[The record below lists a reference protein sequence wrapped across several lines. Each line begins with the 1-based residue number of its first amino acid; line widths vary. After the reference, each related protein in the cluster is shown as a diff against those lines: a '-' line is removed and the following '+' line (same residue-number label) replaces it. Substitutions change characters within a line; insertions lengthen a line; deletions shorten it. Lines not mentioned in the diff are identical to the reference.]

1 MPCAEGEAMPYISN
15 TERDR
20 QIILKEIGAKSFD
33 ELIAAIPEKLRL
45 KEPLNLDEPLS
56 ELEITNKIKAKTCQN
71 ICAGSA
77 NSFLGAG
84 VYDHFIPAAVDTI
97 VSRPEFFTA
106 YTPYQAEVS
115 QGTLQFIYEYQTMI
129 CELTG
134 MEIANASMY
143 DGASAV
149 AEAIL
154 MAVRK
159 NRLTKAI
166 LPATLHPEFVQVIK
180 AYTEG
185 IGVELL
191 TAPAINGKLD
201 TAALNAMLDDTIG
214 SVVLQTPN
222 FYGNIEDFT
231 EIDHIVH
238 SHAKCLLIACVDPIS
253 LAVLTPPSQYHA
265 DIVVGE
271 GQALGNSMFLG
282 GPLFGFFA
290 TKLDMAR
297 QMPGRIVGG
306 TLDKEGKRAYALTLQ
321 AREQHIRRDKATSN
335 ICSNESL
342 CTLAAVVY
350 MSLMGREG
358 LKEIAIQSTQKA
370 HYAAQQLSALSGFE
384 LAFPK
389 ASFFKEFVIKTPK
402 PASEIINRMLP
413 RNIYPGVDLA
423 PFGMDNALMIA
434 VTEKKS
440 KAEIDALV
448 KAMQEGTK

>member
-1 MPCAEGEAMPYISN
+1 MPYISN
-15 TERDR
+15 TDRDR
-20 QIILKEIGAKSFD
+20 REILDRVGAKDFD
-33 ELIAAIPEKLRL
+33 ELIAAIPQNLRMD
-45 KEPLNLDEPLS
+45 KPLALDAPLS
-56 ELEITNKIKAKTCQN
+56 ELEISNKIKSKSCQN

-77 NSFLGAG
+77 NSFLGGG

-115 QGTLQFIYEYQTMI
+115 QGTLQFIYEFQTMI

-143 DGASAV
+143 DGASAI

-166 LPATLHPEFVQVIK
+166 LPATLHPDYVKVIK
-180 AYTEG
+180 VYTEG

-191 TAPAINGKLD
+191 TAPAKDGVTD
-201 TAALNAMLDDTIG
+201 LNALAAMMDGTIG
-214 SVVLQTPN
+214 SVVVQSPN
-222 FYGNIEDFT
+222 FFGNLEDT
-231 EIDHIVH
+231 KAIDTIIHNQP
-238 SHAKCLLIACVDPIS
+238 KCLMIACVDPIS
-253 LAVLTPPSQYHA
+253 LAVLNAPSEYHA

-271 GQALGNSMFLG
+271 GQALGNSMFMG

-290 TKLDMAR
+290 TKIDLAR

-306 TLDKEGKRAYALTLQ
+306 TLDKDGKRAYALTLQ
-321 AREQHIRRDKATSN
+321 AREQHIRREKATSN

-358 LKEIAIQSTQKA
+358 LKEVATQSAQKA
-370 HYAAQQLSALSGFE
+370 HYAAAE
-384 LAFPK
+384 LTKLAGISLAYPNAK
-389 ASFFKEFVIKTPK
+389 FFKEFVINTPQ
-402 PASEIINRMLP
+402 PAAKIISAMLP
-413 RNIYPGVDLA
+413 RNIYPGVDMA
-423 PFGMDNALMIA
+423 AYGMPNALMIA

-440 KAEIDALV
+440 KADIDSLV
-448 KAMQEGTK
+448 QAIKEVLHV

>member
-1 MPCAEGEAMPYISN
+1 MPYISN

-166 LPATLHPEFVQVIK
+166 LPATLHPEYVKVIK

-191 TAPAINGKLD
+191 TAPAKDGKLD

-231 EIDHIVH
+231 EIDRIVH
-238 SHAKCLLIACVDPIS
+238 SHPKCLLIACVDPIS

>member
-20 QIILKEIGAKSFD
+20 QFIFKEIGAKSFA
-33 ELIAAIPEKLRL
+33 ELIAAIPEKFRL
-45 KEPLNLDEPLS
+45 DQPLSLDEPLS

-97 VSRPEFFTA
+97 VSRPEFYTA

-159 NRLTKAI
+159 NRLSKAI
-166 LPATLHPEFVQVIK
+166 LPATLHPEFVKVIK

-191 TAPAINGKLD
+191 TAPAKDGKLD
-201 TAALNAMLDDTIG
+201 TAALEAMLDDTIG

-222 FYGNIEDFT
+222 FYGNIEDFY
-231 EIDHIVH
+231 EIDRIVH

-271 GQALGNSMFLG
+271 GQALGNSMFFG

-321 AREQHIRRDKATSN
+321 AREQHIRRKKATSN
-335 ICSNESL
+335 ICSNQSL

-389 ASFFKEFVIKTPK
+389 AGFFKEFVLKTPK
-402 PASEIINRMLP
+402 PASEIINKMLP

-423 PFGMDNALMIA
+423 PFGLDNALMIA

-448 KAMQEGTK
+448 KAMQEVTK